1 MDLSCE
7 TIRYLCRSSPCLF
20 VSLGRSIKSKILEI
34 RKCFSRLR
42 EAFLN
47 YKLKFACRD
56 SFLIEYYLEECY
68 MSKKIINVVA
78 AAIEKDGKIFCAQR
92 PEGKSLGGYWEFPG
106 GKLEEGES
114 PEEALIREI
123 HEELNS
129 QIEIISFV
137 NEASYDYDF
146 GTVVMKT
153 FHARLVSGN
162 LDLLEHQDSAW
173 LEPNRLK
180 TLNWAPVDRPAVE
193 LLSK

>member
-1 MDLSCE
+1 MSCYFK
-7 TIRYLCRSSPCLF
+7 I
-20 VSLGRSIKSKILEI
+20 KILEI
-34 RKCFSRLR
+34 RKYFSRDER
-42 EAFLN
+42 SVFHN
-47 YKLKFACRD
+47 KLKFACHD

-153 FHARLVSGN
+153 FHAKLVSGN
-162 LDLLEHQDSAW
+162 LDLLEHQDSTW
-173 LEPNRLK
+173 LEPSRLK

>member
-1 MDLSCE
+1 
-7 TIRYLCRSSPCLF
+7 
-20 VSLGRSIKSKILEI
+20 
-34 RKCFSRLR
+34 
-42 EAFLN
+42 
-47 YKLKFACRD
+47 
-56 SFLIEYYLEECY
+56 

-123 HEELNS
+123 HE
-129 QIEIISFV
+129 
-137 NEASYDYDF
+137 ASYDYDF

-153 FHARLVSGN
+153 FHAKLVSGN
-162 LDLLEHQDSAW
+162 LDLLEHQDSTW
-173 LEPNRLK
+173 LEPSRLK

>member
-1 MDLSCE
+1 MKHYEVVC
-7 TIRYLCRSSPCLF
+7 
-20 VSLGRSIKSKILEI
+20 
-34 RKCFSRLR
+34 
-42 EAFLN
+42 A
-47 YKLKFACRD
+47 
-56 SFLIEYYLEECY
+56 LIED
-68 MSKKIINVVA
+68 
-78 AAIEKDGKIFCAQR
+78 EKGRIFCCKRGPGRAL
-92 PEGKSLGGYWEFPG
+92 EGKWEFPG

-153 FHARLVSGN
+153 FHAKLVSGN
-162 LDLLEHQDSAW
+162 LDLLEHQDSTW

-180 TLNWAPVDRPAVE
+180 ILNWAPVDRPAVE

>member
-1 MDLSCE
+1 M
-7 TIRYLCRSSPCLF
+7 
-20 VSLGRSIKSKILEI
+20 
-34 RKCFSRLR
+34 R
-42 EAFLN
+42 EAFFHN
-47 YKLKFACRD
+47 KLKFACHD

-68 MSKKIINVVA
+68 
-78 AAIEKDGKIFCAQR
+78 
-92 PEGKSLGGYWEFPG
+92 
-106 GKLEEGES
+106 
-114 PEEALIREI
+114 
-123 HEELNS
+123 NS

-153 FHARLVSGN
+153 FHAKLVSGN

-173 LEPNRLK
+173 LEPSRLK

>member
-1 MDLSCE
+1 MSFILTE
-7 TIRYLCRSSPCLF
+7 YL
-20 VSLGRSIKSKILEI
+20 VDI
-34 RKCFSRLR
+34 
-42 EAFLN
+42 
-47 YKLKFACRD
+47 
-56 SFLIEYYLEECY
+56 
-68 MSKKIINVVA
+68 
-78 AAIEKDGKIFCAQR
+78 IEKDGKIFCAQR

-153 FHARLVSGN
+153 FHAKLVSGN
-162 LDLLEHQDSAW
+162 LDLLEHQDSTW
-173 LEPNRLK
+173 LELSRLK